1 MKDDLSLMFGA
12 VVQRALSQKLIC
24 SALKE
29 DRKDEGFENLLRQS
43 SMHAYAWDEEAT
55 VAVQQP

>member
-1 MKDDLSLMFGA
+1 MWMKDDLSLMLGV

-29 DRKDEGFENLLRQS
+29 DRKDEGFENLLENLQER
-43 SMHAYAWDEEAT
+43 
-55 VAVQQP
+55 